1 MFFAKIGPNLAKN
14 INSSGQRSVS
24 TYLNTSRPRQNGR
37 HFAEDISK
45 RIFFN
50 ENVWISIKFS
60 LKFVPRGPININP
73 EMFRIMAWRRPGDRP
88 LSEAMLVSLLTHICV
103 TRPQWVKHVF
113 SSFEYKTIDVGIVKR
128 RSTWSKNFL
137 IKIAVDMTQSPLTSL
152 ERIADIIAEPL
163 KLIINQSLCTEIF
176 PHRLKLALAKIVP
189 LFKNSDPHI
198 LDNNHPISILSAFS
212 KVPEKV
218 VFHQTYAFLTGNKLL
233 YSD

>member
-1 MFFAKIGPNLAKN
+1 MFFANIGPNLAKN

-24 TYLNTSRPRQNGR
+24 TYL
-37 HFAEDISK
+37 
-45 RIFFN
+45 
-50 ENVWISIKFS
+50 
-60 LKFVPRGPININP
+60 
-73 EMFRIMAWRRPGDRP
+73 
-88 LSEAMLVSLLTHICV
+88 
-103 TRPQWVKHVF
+103 KHVF
-113 SSFEYKTIDVGIVKR
+113 SSFEFKTIDVCIVKKTIKELSYKNR
-128 RSTWSKNFL
+128 RGHDTISTNF
-137 IKIAVDMTQSPLTSL
+137 L

-189 LFKNSDPHI
+189 LFKKGDPHI
-198 LDNNHPISILSAFS
+198 LDNYHPISILSAFS